1 MGSSKKKSRTQIVKE
16 ILDHQAAYHGDDAP
30 KVSDYDYDMLVQQL
44 YAIDKK
50 HGIPIK
56 DTEKVLGV
64 GYQIKKEFRE
74 IMHVKPMLSLENVFD
89 TNGLDLFFNRV
100 TDYLKKEN
108 VTEEITYTAEV
119 KLDGVALSVRYI
131 NGKFISAATRGDG
144 AVGEDVTQNVI
155 GMTGIPDV
163 LNTNDGLIGLKE
175 FEVRGEVVFL
185 KKDFFAFNE
194 QQRKVSAKVFSN
206 SRNAAAGSLRQ
217 LDSSKT
223 SSRPLTFFAHGAVDN
238 GNKLKL
244 FAPSHSSF
252 LLEAKKFG
260 FLIPEPRVEGLGTDS
275 IYSFLKKINET
286 RETLPFDIDGVV
298 IKLDSFSQQELLGST
313 VRAPRYAIA
322 FKFPSQV
329 VKTRVKGIDIQ
340 VGRFGTLT
348 PVARLEPANIGGVLV
363 SNATLHNEDELKKKD
378 VRPGDIVEIRRAGD
392 VIPEVIKVVPTESCK
407 KNRGQKFKMPTFCP
421 VCSGITERVDGESAL
436 RCVNGKECPAQFE
449 QALIHFVSKK
459 AMNIDGLG
467 AKVVKQ
473 LIDEK
478 LLVCASDIFKLKY
491 SSISSLERFGNKS
504 AKKLIDSIDDSR
516 TTSFEKLLF
525 SLGIRHVG
533 LETAKSI
540 CKKIEKFEDLLSIT
554 EERLL
559 EINDVGPIVIKS
571 FLNFFRDPNNQ
582 KDVKNLLEEV
592 VFENSYAPSKV
603 IKKNFCT
610 EKSFIFT
617 GVLKKLKRIEAENLV
632 VEHGGRVV
640 TSVTK
645 NTDFCIYGESPG
657 SKLKKANDAMIKV
670 MSEDEF
676 LQKFNE

>member
-16 ILDHQAAYHGDDAP
+16 ILDHQASYHGDDAP

-540 CKKIEKFEDLLSIT
+540 CKKIERFEDLFSIT

-592 VFENSYAPSKV
+592 VFENSYCCCFWKSIQVMFLKFTSCTSDF
-603 IKKNFCT
+603 KNASGRDF
-610 EKSFIFT
+610 EKHRYW
-617 GVLKKLKRIEAENLV
+617 KR
-632 VEHGGRVV
+632 
-640 TSVTK
+640 S
-645 NTDFCIYGESPG
+645 
-657 SKLKKANDAMIKV
+657 
-670 MSEDEF
+670 
-676 LQKFNE
+676 